1 VSPVSPME
9 DHLATIWEAIGD
21 ELGDVTA
28 LEHGAVRRSWREF
41 DNRAGRLA
49 AALLAAGVGHGDT
62 VAIDLYNCNEYLEV
76 FFAALKIR
84 AVPANVNYR
93 YADAELEALLRQ
105 SDTRVLVYHQSLADR
120 VAAAAASVPGLRFV
134 VRVDDV
140 GDVGDVPVAAGHHD
154 LEDLIAGHE
163 PAARIHRPEADVFLS
178 YTGGT
183 TGLPKG
189 VEYRVGA
196 SVRNTQVLGRMML
209 GLEDVDWDGPALERA
224 RTLAAQ
230 GRRPVAIPASP
241 LMHST
246 GLTMASVPVLTAGGT
261 VVTLTSRSFDADE
274 LFATAATTRARTISI
289 VGDAMARPMVAA
301 LEAKASTGDPYDTS
315 SLVTMS
321 SAGVAWSGSAKRAL
335 LDHIPQA
342 TLVDACGSTEG
353 VTIGMMP
360 VRRGD
365 DASTDR
371 FLPGPGLRLIRDD
384 GSEIPQDSDEV
395 GRFVGPT
402 PARGYRGDAERTA
415 ATFWPEG
422 EETYAIPGDHGR
434 WNPDGTITLIG
445 RGTSVINTG
454 GEKVFAEEVQE
465 VIAEMKGVEDC
476 AVVGVPDERFG
487 SLVAAVVQV
496 VPSASLDAREVAAA
510 VREKLASYKV
520 PRTVVFAPV
529 PRGPNGK
536 LLYPEIR
543 SLLATRCTA

>member
-1 VSPVSPME
+1 ME
-9 DHLATIWEAIGD
+9 DHLATIWEAIAD
-21 ELGDVTA
+21 ELGDTAA
-28 LEHGAVRRSWREF
+28 LEHGPVGRSWRDF
-41 DNRAGRLA
+41 DDRAGRLA
-49 AALLAAGVGHGDT
+49 AALLDAGVRQGDT
-62 VAIDLYNCNEYLEV
+62 VAIDLYNCNEYLEA

-105 SDTRVLVYHQSLADR
+105 SDARALVYHQSLGDR
-120 VAAAAASVPGLRFV
+120 LTAAAARVPGLRFV
-134 VRVDDV
+134 ARVDDV
-140 GDVGDVPVAAGHHD
+140 GDAPVAAGHHD
-154 LEDLIAGHE
+154 LEELIAGHE
-163 PAARIHRPEADVFLS
+163 PTARIHRPETDVFLS

-189 VEYRVGA
+189 VEYLVGG

-209 GLEDVDWDGPALERA
+209 GLEDIDWDGPALERA

-261 VVTLTSRSFDADE
+261 VVTLRSRTFDADE
-274 LFATAATTRARTISI
+274 LFVTAARTRARTISI

-301 LEAKASTGDPYDTS
+301 LGAKASTGDPYDMS

-335 LDHIPQA
+335 LDHIPQV

-365 DASTDR
+365 DTFTDR

-402 PARGYRGDAERTA
+402 PARGYRGDPERTA

-422 EETYAIPGDHGR
+422 DETYAIPGDHGR
-434 WNPDGTITLIG
+434 WNPGGTITLIG
-445 RGTSVINTG
+445 RGSSVINTG

-487 SLVAAVVQV
+487 SSVAAVVQLA
-496 VPSASLDAREVAAA
+496 PSAVVEAHDVAAA
-510 VREKLASYKV
+510 VREKLAGYKV
-520 PRTVVFAPV
+520 PRVVLFAPV

-536 LLYPEIR
+536 LLYSEVR
-543 SLLATRCTA
+543 SLLSTRCNA